1 METFSIVDKINVDK
15 LNTKIAEFVYREG
28 YEPYIFANKET
39 LDALVKPI
47 EQELKFIS
55 ASTGIVSSFKTCL
68 VGKYQGSQNVW
79 RWHIKIRWNRA
90 EIREYI
96 GDNKL

>member
-15 LNTKIAEFVYREG
+15 LNTKIAEFVYREV

-55 ASTGIVSSFKTCL
+55 AATGVVSSFKTCL
-68 VGKYQGSQNVW
+68 VCKYHG
-79 RWHIKIRWNRA
+79 
-90 EIREYI
+90 
-96 GDNKL
+96 NKMFADDTLKF

>member
-28 YEPYIFANKET
+28 YKPYIFANKET
-39 LDALVKPI
+39 IDALAKSI

-55 ASTGIVSSFKTCL
+55 AATGVISSFKACC
-68 VGKYQGSQNVW
+68 KYQGN
-79 RWHIKIRWNRA
+79 KMFKDDTLKFG
-90 EIREYI
+90 EIELR
-96 GDNKL
+96 

>member
-1 METFSIVDKINVDK
+1 METFSIVENINVDK

-28 YEPYIFANKET
+28 HDPYIFANKKT

-55 ASTGIVSSFKTCL
+55 AATGAVSSFKTCL
-68 VGKYQGSQNVW
+68 VGKYQGDKMFEDNTL
-79 RWHIKIRWNRA
+79 KF
-90 EIREYI
+90 
-96 GDNKL
+96 GDIELR

>member
-1 METFSIVDKINVDK
+1 MEIFSIIDKINVDK

-28 YEPYIFANKET
+28 HEPYIFANKET

-55 ASTGIVSSFKTCL
+55 ASTGVVSSFKGCI
-68 VGKYQGSQNVW
+68 VGKYQGN
-79 RWHIKIRWNRA
+79 KMFEDNTLKFG
-90 EIREYI
+90 EIELR
-96 GDNKL
+96 

>member
-15 LNTKIAEFVYREG
+15 LNTKVAEFVYREG

-47 EQELKFIS
+47 EQELNFITS
-55 ASTGIVSSFKTCL
+55 PTESTRIYVGKSCL
-68 VGKYQGSQNVW
+68 VGKYRGNEMYENDTL
-79 RWHIKIRWNRA
+79 KFG
-90 EIREYI
+90 EIELR
-96 GDNKL
+96 

>member
-28 YEPYIFANKET
+28 HDPYIFANKET

-47 EQELKFIS
+47 EQAEMFANS
-55 ASTGIVSSFKTCL
+55 WGIGLVSSYKGCL
-68 VGKYQGSQNVW
+68 TGMYHGYKVFEDDT
-79 RWHIKIRWNRA
+79 KIFG
-90 EIREYI
+90 EIELR
-96 GDNKL
+96 